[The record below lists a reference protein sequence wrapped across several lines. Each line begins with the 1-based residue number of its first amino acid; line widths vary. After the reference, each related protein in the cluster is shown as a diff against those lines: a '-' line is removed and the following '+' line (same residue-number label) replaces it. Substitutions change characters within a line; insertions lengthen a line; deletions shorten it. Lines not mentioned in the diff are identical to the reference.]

1 MAAAGQPRPLRIL
14 IRDLI
19 VTLVVGGALFA
30 LFDLINRHAIVLT
43 GFGGANLLLL
53 EAGAILLVG
62 YLFTRAVTGAATAVM
77 QLRGDVS
84 RSHVVRIFLT
94 LLIAAG
100 VVFALFTIAG
110 VSIESIFLGSAL
122 AGIVLGLAAQTVL
135 ANLFA
140 GLLLVFADPFRVGDR
155 INIVSS
161 SLGAIA
167 PSYPHEMMYPLYG
180 GIVEDVGLTY
190 TVLRQDDGGTLQVPN
205 SVVLSGLVQHPEGQG
220 LRTVRVR
227 MTFPQTIP
235 VAAVEAAVADL
246 RTVVAL
252 PPPGVARV
260 SFEVIDVSATSWD
273 GVVTVVTSNLK
284 DTMIRDRVLR
294 SVLARVAP
302 PAPTPPAAKPGPT
315 S

>member
-1 MAAAGQPRPLRIL
+1 MAVGARPRPLSIL
-14 IRDLI
+14 VRDLI
-19 VTLVVGGALFA
+19 IALVVGGLLFG
-30 LFDLINRHAIVLT
+30 LFDLINHHSIVLE
-43 GFGGANLLLL
+43 GIGGVNLLLL
-53 EAGAILLVG
+53 EAGAIVLVG
-62 YLFTRAVTGAATAVM
+62 YLLSRAVTGAATAVM